1 MTTYKEAGVDIEN
14 TDALVEDISELS
26 KSTNRNGNFDKIGGF
41 GGIFD
46 LKNCGYEDPL
56 LVSGTDGI
64 GTKIL
69 LGIETDILDG
79 LGHDLV
85 GMCLNDILCHG
96 AEPLFFLDYYAS
108 SKIDKNSF
116 LKIMKSITEACKINN
131 CSLIGGETAEMPGL
145 YKKDDFDFAGFCVG
159 AVERKKILPKRDV
172 MKEDDLLYGIRSS
185 GFHSNGYSLIR
196 KVLKDKNI
204 DLHKETEFKS
214 SYETNAAA
222 LMAPTKLYFPF
233 LKKILTTN
241 LINGISHITGGG
253 IVGNAPRMLSENL
266 SARKAEFANTL
277 QALTGR
283 SDAQT
288 EVEQSIQRLF
298 FYAAWSDKFDGSAR
312 SVPLKAVALVMK
324 EAIGNCGVLC
334 DNQYPLLGFISV
346 MAPLF
351 ATGNRSII
359 IPSETFSPIVTDFY
373 QILDTSDVPPGTI
386 NILTGKHADLAI
398 ELAGHMD
405 IESVWSFSPSDVSR
419 DIEKASV
426 SNLKRTWVN
435 NGCGRDW
442 NSEEGFGRE
451 FLENA
456 TENKT
461 IWIPYGE

>member
-253 IVGNAPRMLSENL
+253 IIGNAPRMLSENL
-266 SARKAEFANTL
+266 SARIDKKFICDEEIFQWFQSLANISDEEMLKTFNCGLGLIMTISKNNYKEFEQLIKDENL
-277 QALTGR
+277 DIFEIGKIE
-283 SDAQT
+283 
-288 EVEQSIQRLF
+288 EVSKKYRYHLFSWFYASFRFKICKTVAIAINQYSSILSSSFQRLKC
-298 FYAAWSDKFDGSAR
+298 SGSGY
-312 SVPLKAVALVMK
+312 K
-324 EAIGNCGVLC
+324 G
-334 DNQYPLLGFISV
+334 
-346 MAPLF
+346 
-351 ATGNRSII
+351 
-359 IPSETFSPIVTDFY
+359 
-373 QILDTSDVPPGTI
+373 
-386 NILTGKHADLAI
+386 
-398 ELAGHMD
+398 
-405 IESVWSFSPSDVSR
+405 
-419 DIEKASV
+419 
-426 SNLKRTWVN
+426 
-435 NGCGRDW
+435 
-442 NSEEGFGRE
+442 
-451 FLENA
+451 
-456 TENKT
+456 
-461 IWIPYGE
+461 